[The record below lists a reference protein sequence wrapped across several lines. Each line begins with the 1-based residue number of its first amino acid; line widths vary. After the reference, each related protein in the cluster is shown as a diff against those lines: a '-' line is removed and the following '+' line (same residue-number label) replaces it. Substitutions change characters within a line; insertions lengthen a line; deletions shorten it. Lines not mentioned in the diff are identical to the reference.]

1 MPTSYFSFAWVS
13 YHGLQYVTYW
23 IYISVLYLYWL
34 CFSQI
39 QAECVSRRRHSWYF
53 VHYLWSFGTAA
64 HWSFSGDAVAPESSY
79 HWFHT
84 KGDHYLVEKEFSS
97 NVSITENTAFTGN
110 VAFQVNRILGG
121 ASSHGL
127 PLLQSPSASQAS
139 SLPASM
145 ALSPTP
151 SVGLSDAQT
160 GPTSPST
167 AVSKKKELDIEC
179 VSKTHADI

>member
-1 MPTSYFSFAWVS
+1 M
-13 YHGLQYVTYW
+13 
-23 IYISVLYLYWL
+23 
-34 CFSQI
+34 
-39 QAECVSRRRHSWYF
+39 
-53 VHYLWSFGTAA
+53 
-64 HWSFSGDAVAPESSY
+64 
-79 HWFHT
+79 
-84 KGDHYLVEKEFSS
+84 
-97 NVSITENTAFTGN
+97 
-110 VAFQVNRILGG
+110 NRILGG
-121 ASSHGL
+121 APSHGL

-179 VSKTHADI
+179 VSKTHADVQDEEDVEDEVILLLSFLLIKHLSKL